1 MKADMKQKRSRQSG
15 VAIVAALLLVALVTV
30 LAAQWLAKQNALGRA
45 VEVQRNSFQARW
57 LLTAATDWARVIL
70 REDTDSN
77 SSRRNNYDGK
87 GDIWTVPLARTH
99 VTDASGRLEAYVSGG
114 IEDAQG
120 RFNLADLVSKNQI
133 DEEALARFTRLCV
146 AAGANSSQAR
156 AIATQVLQRTPK
168 VSVVDKGSAPPEKA
182 PGAAEPPAPAE
193 NPPQPGQQPIDPV
206 LPIPS
211 LRSITELPAT
221 EKVDA
226 NTLALLDP
234 HVTVYARASGAPSTI
249 NVNTAGV
256 PALASI
262 APEINQSMAQA
273 IVAKRE
279 QLSFFKDV
287 ADFKNNFPALNVVTQ
302 IDKLITTQSAWFLAV
317 GRIEHGRIDIVR
329 QALINRPVGGG
340 AATLV
345 WSRDL

>member
-1 MKADMKQKRSRQSG
+1 M
-15 VAIVAALLLVALVTV
+15 AALLLVALVTV

-70 REDTDSN
+70 REDRGKN
-77 SSRRNNYDGK
+77 AYDGK
-87 GDIWTVPLARTH
+87 GDVWMVPLARTR

-120 RFNLADLVSKNQI
+120 RFNLADLVSKNEI
-133 DEEALARFTRLCV
+133 DAEALARFTRLCV
-146 AAGANSSQAR
+146 AAGAKSAQAR
-156 AIATQVLQRTPK
+156 VIAAQVLERTPK
-168 VSVVDKGSAPPEKA
+168 VVATPATPAGNPNPAGQPNQPPVDPP
-182 PGAAEPPAPAE
+182 PPT
-193 NPPQPGQQPIDPV
+193 
-206 LPIPS
+206 PS
-211 LRSITELPAT
+211 IRSITELPAS

-234 HVTVYARASGAPSTI
+234 YVTVYTRDNGEPSRI

-256 PALASI
+256 PALTSI
-262 APEINQSMAQA
+262 APEISQSMAQA

-279 QLSFFKDV
+279 QIFYFKSV
-287 ADFKNNFPALNVVTQ
+287 VDFTNSFPALGV
-302 IDKLITTQSAWFLAV
+302 IKPDKAEQLMTTQSNWFLAV
-317 GRIEHGRIDIVR
+317 GRIEHGRIDLVR
-329 QALINRPVGGG
+329 QALINRPTGGG